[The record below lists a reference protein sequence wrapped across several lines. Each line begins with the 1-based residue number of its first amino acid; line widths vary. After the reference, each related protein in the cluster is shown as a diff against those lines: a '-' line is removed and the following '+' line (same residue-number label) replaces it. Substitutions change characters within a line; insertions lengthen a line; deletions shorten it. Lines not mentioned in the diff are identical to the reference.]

1 MHNFT
6 NIQYHN
12 IHSKTLVFA
21 LPWARWSCNS
31 KSQTDIMTYF
41 INQWISFISM
51 NYHHQD
57 NSDPFTMAMH
67 YYLKKEELVAQI
79 KEFRESINTHQ
90 YENIILIGTSLGGV
104 LFNQI
109 IDYFGERAKQLFII
123 GYLTWY
129 IDSNKLIT
137 PTIIIQW
144 AFDKYGGI
152 NKVQWNIVWNSQ
164 TISYHEIPNADHS
177 FYDVNNPNI
186 RYINQVNEIIK
197 SEFIKSQNN

>member
-12 IHSKTLVFA
+12 ISSKSLVFI
-21 LPWARWSCNS
+21 LPWSKGTCHS
-31 KSQTDIMTYF
+31 KSQTNLHAYF
-41 INQWISFISM
+41 MNRWISCISM
-51 NYHHQD
+51 NYRLRD
-57 NSDPFTMAMH
+57 GNINEPFTMASH
-67 YYLKKEELVAQI
+67 YNQKREELIAQV
-79 KEFRESINTHQ
+79 KEFRESIDTDQ

-109 IDYFGERAKQLFII
+109 IDYFGERVKQLFII

-129 IDSNKLIT
+129 IDTNKLIT
-137 PTIIIQW
+137 PTVIIQW

-152 NKVQWNIVWNSQ
+152 DTVQWDIIWNNQ

-177 FYDVNNPNI
+177 FYDVNDANI
-186 RYINQVNEIIK
+186 RYIDQVNEIIK
-197 SEFIKSQNN
+197 ETYSTSS